1 MRAGQIQMVMCSP
14 PIKRVYSPRKSQST
28 SLSGCEFSG
37 AGKDALI
44 WGSLCTMP
52 AVSPERKSGNDC
64 FRLYSTAST
73 AMIFVFLSSRIKN
86 TSVFVLIDLAG
97 RTGVVL
103 LCCGISIRKSEEK
116 GIEGKLSWN

>member
-1 MRAGQIQMVMCSP
+1 MSAVRKSVMCSP
-14 PIKRVYSPRKSQST
+14 PISYSPRKSQST
-28 SLSGCEFSG
+28 SLSGSEFSG

-52 AVSPERKSGNDC
+52 AVSPERKSGNAC

-86 TSVFVLIDLAG
+86 TSVFVLIDSAG